1 MESGGKIIDETA
13 DLGDDN
19 NNSSNGKSS
28 YTPEQESAVN
38 RILGLGK
45 DYYKILNVPKEA
57 SADDLKKAYR
67 QIALQI
73 HPDKNNAPGACEAFK
88 KIGTAMEVLS
98 KPEKR
103 GRFDAHESEDEWEDV
118 YDDDDD
124 DDDFRQHIFEH
135 IFGSYFF
142 SFGNSGFFRSGGS
155 DGCPC
160 GDCYGSRSRN
170 SRPNAQ
176 YKSQS
181 NYSARYQQQS
191 SNSDFLSKEKMERE
205 RNVKST
211 FTTKGSRDDDYDID
225 MVLKN
230 LGETK
235 VNGAK
240 KKSKK

>member
-1 MESGGKIIDETA
+1 M
-13 DLGDDN
+13 
-19 NNSSNGKSS
+19 
-28 YTPEQESAVN
+28 
-38 RILGLGK
+38 
-45 DYYKILNVPKEA
+45 
-57 SADDLKKAYR
+57 
-67 QIALQI
+67 
-73 HPDKNNAPGACEAFK
+73 
-88 KIGTAMEVLS
+88 S

-124 DDDFRQHIFEH
+124 DEDFRQHIFEH

-170 SRPNAQ
+170 SRPNPQ

-181 NYSARYQQQS
+181 N
-191 SNSDFLSKEKMERE
+191 SDYLSKEKMERE

>member
-1 MESGGKIIDETA
+1 M
-13 DLGDDN
+13 
-19 NNSSNGKSS
+19 
-28 YTPEQESAVN
+28 
-38 RILGLGK
+38 
-45 DYYKILNVPKEA
+45 
-57 SADDLKKAYR
+57 
-67 QIALQI
+67 
-73 HPDKNNAPGACEAFK
+73 
-88 KIGTAMEVLS
+88 S

-103 GRFDAHESEDEWEDV
+103 RQFDAHESEDDWEDV

-124 DDDFRQHIFEH
+124 DDEDFRQHIFEH

-142 SFGNSGFFRSGGS
+142 SFGNSGFFRGGGS

-160 GDCYGSRSRN
+160 GDCHGSRSRN
-170 SRPNAQ
+170 SRPNPQ

-191 SNSDFLSKEKMERE
+191 SDSDFLTKEKMEKE

-225 MVLKN
+225 MVLKS

>member
-118 YDDDDD
+118 YDDDE
-124 DDDFRQHIFEH
+124 DFRQHIFEH

-155 DGCPC
+155 GGCPC

-170 SRPNAQ
+170 SRPNPQ

-181 NYSARYQQQS
+181 N
-191 SNSDFLSKEKMERE
+191 SDYLSKEKMERE